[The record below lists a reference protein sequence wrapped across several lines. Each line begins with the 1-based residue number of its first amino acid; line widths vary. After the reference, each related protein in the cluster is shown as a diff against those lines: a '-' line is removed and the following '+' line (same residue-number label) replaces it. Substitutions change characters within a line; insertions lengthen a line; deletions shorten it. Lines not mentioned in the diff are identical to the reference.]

1 MRISLPAVTLWLLP
15 IAGFAG
21 PWIDP
26 GDIGLRN
33 DIQLLADAG
42 VIGSPV
48 TQWPLSWGDILATDV
63 VQPEDLPA
71 AEAAALERVQRL
83 ARRARRTG
91 EWQPGV
97 RLALGSD
104 GRALRD
110 FSATPREPLETELE
124 LEWTGDRTAIRLR
137 GQFVGGADD
146 KGPNDDQKWRAD
158 GSYAGLS
165 LGNWMLAAAM
175 TDRWWGPGW
184 QSSLILSSN
193 ARPIPAFTIDRNS
206 TAPFETKWL
215 HWLGHWDF
223 TALWGFLESDRDI
236 PDARFFGLRATLR
249 PARFLEFGLSRTA
262 MWCGSGRPC
271 GFDTFKDLLLGRDN
285 AGQNVSVHD
294 EPGNQLGGY
303 DIRLTTAQWG
313 IPLALYTQRIGED
326 EQNLR
331 PALFLNLVGIEAW
344 GSLGNLGNL
353 RGYLE
358 LADTLCGGN
367 LTNDGPPNCAYDHP
381 VYSTGMRY
389 RNRAI
394 GHTADNDSKIW
405 TLGLLLNDRHDASW
419 ALTLKTGDLNR
430 EGPPDAANTLAP
442 TMRKY
447 RSVDLLRSQDLGP
460 GSLRLG
466 VDYERMSAADD
477 TDQDWHV
484 YMEWRQQW

>member
-1 MRISLPAVTLWLLP
+1 
-15 IAGFAG
+15 
-21 PWIDP
+21 
-26 GDIGLRN
+26 
-33 DIQLLADAG
+33 
-42 VIGSPV
+42 
-48 TQWPLSWGDILATDV
+48 
-63 VQPEDLPA
+63 
-71 AEAAALERVQRL
+71 
-83 ARRARRTG
+83 
-91 EWQPGV
+91 
-97 RLALGSD
+97 
-104 GRALRD
+104 
-110 FSATPREPLETELE
+110 
-124 LEWTGDRTAIRLR
+124 
-137 GQFVGGADD
+137 
-146 KGPNDDQKWRAD
+146 
-158 GSYAGLS
+158 
-165 LGNWMLAAAM
+165 
-175 TDRWWGPGW
+175 
-184 QSSLILSSN
+184 
-193 ARPIPAFTIDRNS
+193 
-206 TAPFETKWL
+206 
-215 HWLGHWDF
+215 
-223 TALWGFLESDRDI
+223 
-236 PDARFFGLRATLR
+236 
-249 PARFLEFGLSRTA
+249 

-344 GSLGNLGNL
+344 GSVGNLGNL

-430 EGPPDAANTLAP
+430 EGPPDSANTLTP